1 MNRAKTAG
9 QRINGIR
16 RLCEELDRGDS
27 ELRPRLLEAAL
38 AGLRL
43 TRCPESQEYRGE
55 AVRGWKS
62 IEPTLSRCL
71 AQNVSEIMSQGLE
84 RCARISPEVL
94 FRIHEC
100 HSKLKRLASALE
112 KPHHAVTERA
122 AVEAGR
128 VLCGLAVCLDDAIER
143 EDRKIFP
150 AIHQALCGNDPR
162 L

>member
-1 MNRAKTAG
+1 MNRAKSAG

-16 RLCEELDRGDS
+16 RLCEELDRDNS

-38 AGLRL
+38 AGLQL
-43 TRCPESQEYRGE
+43 TRNPESQAYRGE
-55 AVRGWKS
+55 AIRVWNS

-71 AQNVSEIMSQGLE
+71 APNVPEIMPQELE

-100 HSKLKRLASALE
+100 HSKLKRLARALE
-112 KPHHAVTERA
+112 KPLQGVTERA
-122 AVEAGR
+122 TVEAGR

>member
-1 MNRAKTAG
+1 MNRVKTAG

-16 RLCEELDRGDS
+16 RLCEELDREDS
-27 ELRPRLLEAAL
+27 ELRPRLLEAAF

-43 TRCPESQEYRGE
+43 TRSPESQEYRGE
-55 AVRGWKS
+55 AVRVWKS

-71 AQNVSEIMSQGLE
+71 AQNVPEIVPEGLE

-112 KPHHAVTERA
+112 KPPHVTTRRT

-143 EDRKIFP
+143 DDRKIFP
-150 AIHQALCGNDPR
+150 AIHQALCGNDRR